1 MIMRGMDV
9 FLAFPAI
16 VLALLIVGTVGP
28 KLWLIVLAVGLGHV
42 PRSGPRRWCRPC
54 STSPSVTT

>member
-1 MIMRGMDV
+1 MRGMDV

-28 KLWLIVLAVGLGHV
+28 KLWLIVLAVGLGPVSYTHL
-42 PRSGPRRWCRPC
+42 STCRTGWAP
-54 STSPSVTT
+54 